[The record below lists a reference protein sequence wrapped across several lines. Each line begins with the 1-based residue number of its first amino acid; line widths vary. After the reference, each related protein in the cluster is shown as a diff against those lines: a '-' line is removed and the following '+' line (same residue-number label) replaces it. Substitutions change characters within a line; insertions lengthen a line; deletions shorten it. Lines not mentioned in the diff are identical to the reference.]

1 MKKLTPNQFSVI
13 RLDRTNWFNDLETKA
28 NMNSFAIGII
38 KEIMGE
44 RYMAS
49 YAKVAEIACT
59 LRDLEGAWDAK
70 RALLQT
76 DESLLELL
84 HLEQILGEG

>member
-1 MKKLTPNQFSVI
+1 M
-13 RLDRTNWFNDLETKA
+13 DRKNWFNDLETKA

-49 YAKVAEIACT
+49 YAKVAEIAST
-59 LRDLEGAWDAK
+59 LKGLEEAWDAK
-70 RALLQT
+70 RALLQAGT
-76 DESLLELL
+76 PKEIDESLLELL

>member
-1 MKKLTPNQFSVI
+1 M
-13 RLDRTNWFNDLETKA
+13 DRTSWFNDLETKA

-49 YAKVAEIACT
+49 YVKIVEIDRT
-59 LRDLEGAWDAK
+59 LRALEGAWDAK
-70 RALLQT
+70 KALLQT
-76 DESLLELL
+76 GTPKEIDESLLELL
-84 HLEQILGEG
+84 HLEQILEEG

>member
-1 MKKLTPNQFSVI
+1 M
-13 RLDRTNWFNDLETKA
+13 DRTSWFNDLETKA

-49 YAKVAEIACT
+49 YAKVTEIEKT
-59 LRDLEGAWDAK
+59 LKGLEKTWDAK

-76 DESLLELL
+76 GTPKEIDESLPELL
-84 HLEQILGEG
+84 YLEEILGEG